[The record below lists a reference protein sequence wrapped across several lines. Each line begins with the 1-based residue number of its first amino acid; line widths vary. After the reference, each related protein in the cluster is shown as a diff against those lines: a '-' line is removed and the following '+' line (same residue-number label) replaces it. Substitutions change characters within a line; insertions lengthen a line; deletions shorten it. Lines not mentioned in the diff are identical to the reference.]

1 MASLEELLVLQGQ
14 LFLLILLGMFFRR
27 YLLSEETQSG
37 LTALVVDLVLPCNII
52 MSFQMEPQD
61 GLAGLAGTTFLIS
74 VGVQVVSWILAKT
87 LFARCADDK
96 RAVLQYSTLC
106 SNAGFLGMPLAEG
119 LFAGSGIFLASI
131 YLIPQRVAMWTIGL
145 GFFLGKQGKSWKKVA
160 LNPCLLAV
168 AAGILLLAFQIH
180 LPLPLSNTITSLG
193 KCNTALSM
201 FLVGMIIVPV
211 HGKDF
216 MDPLILGYCAVRLIL
231 IPLIVLVICRL
242 LAMENLPT
250 QVSMLLS
257 AMPAGATSALL
268 AEKYHGNAQF
278 AAGCVTVSTVLS
290 LIATA
295 AWCAVM

>member
-27 YLLSEETQSG
+27 YLLSAETQSG

-131 YLIPQRVAMWTIGL
+131 YLIPQRVAMWT
-145 GFFLGKQGKSWKKVA
+145 
-160 LNPCLLAV
+160 
-168 AAGILLLAFQIH
+168 
-180 LPLPLSNTITSLG
+180 
-193 KCNTALSM
+193 
-201 FLVGMIIVPV
+201 
-211 HGKDF
+211 
-216 MDPLILGYCAVRLIL
+216 
-231 IPLIVLVICRL
+231 
-242 LAMENLPT
+242 
-250 QVSMLLS
+250 
-257 AMPAGATSALL
+257 
-268 AEKYHGNAQF
+268 
-278 AAGCVTVSTVLS
+278 LS
-290 LIATA
+290 LIHI
-295 AWCAVM
+295 